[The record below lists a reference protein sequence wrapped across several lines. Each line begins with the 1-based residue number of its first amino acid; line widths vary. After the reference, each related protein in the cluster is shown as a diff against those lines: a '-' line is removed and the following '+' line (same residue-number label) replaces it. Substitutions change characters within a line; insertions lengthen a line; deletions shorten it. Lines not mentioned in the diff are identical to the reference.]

1 MNTPSDA
8 QGVFDV
14 LQGFQDWGMP
24 TDKVCEV
31 TWSDKLQGLP
41 QHIERYR
48 NSPLMHPNVPD
59 EFKPVVYQEG
69 LRVNFPP
76 PTKALRPPRIR
87 RNSEDEEE
95 EGEQQQHYQ
104 FDVPSVP
111 SFGAVWVGSSVA
123 AKAPVANAQGWL
135 PTDCRRPAFQ
145 LALAPA
151 CMP

>member
-1 MNTPSDA
+1 MPSSAYDFVYVPISFRTKSSMCYAFVNMNTPSDA

-104 FDVPSVP
+104 F
-111 SFGAVWVGSSVA
+111 
-123 AKAPVANAQGWL
+123 
-135 PTDCRRPAFQ
+135 
-145 LALAPA
+145 
-151 CMP
+151 